1 MSPAAATTASF
12 SLRNRPAR
20 LLCAASIVLIAW
32 GCQDRPAG
40 AVGPHVERFFAAIEP
55 SARDCVL
62 SSIDMDDLE
71 SALESMTRLPSTTG
85 ALPHDLSQISTCT
98 GAVELRE
105 GIARV
110 VLASLPEKR
119 SRLMLEQEDT
129 PGDVAEISSR
139 FAVFPTRLA
148 DRNRAQGFE
157 RRGPARMSVAYQR
170 GDIAETP
177 QVLMVDLL
185 DRPGQHPP
193 DWTAG
198 ELVAIAAFD
207 ARERLVA
214 AGVYH
219 GIAWARFSEAADGTT
234 IQVITWGDVDG
245 QLLFRAEGAS
255 REILAELLRA
265 FRADGLM

>member
-1 MSPAAATTASF
+1 
-12 SLRNRPAR
+12 
-20 LLCAASIVLIAW
+20 
-32 GCQDRPAG
+32 
-40 AVGPHVERFFAAIEP
+40 
-55 SARDCVL
+55 VL
-62 SSIDMDDLE
+62 SAIAVDHLE
-71 SALESMTRLPSTTG
+71 SALESITTLPSG
-85 ALPHDLSQISTCT
+85 SAGLPHDLAQIGTCT
-98 GAVELRE
+98 GPVELRE
-105 GIARV
+105 GIARAI
-110 VLASLPEKR
+110 LGSLPEQR

-129 PGDVAEISSR
+129 PAEVDEITGRFVA
-139 FAVFPTRLA
+139 FPARLA

-157 RRGPARMSVAYQR
+157 RRGPARISVAYQR

-193 DWTAG
+193 NWTAG

-219 GIAWARFSEAADGTT
+219 GIAWARFSEIADGTT

-245 QLLFRAEGAS
+245 RLLFRAEGAS
-255 REILAELLRA
+255 REVLAELLRA
-265 FRADGLM
+265 FRAGGLM